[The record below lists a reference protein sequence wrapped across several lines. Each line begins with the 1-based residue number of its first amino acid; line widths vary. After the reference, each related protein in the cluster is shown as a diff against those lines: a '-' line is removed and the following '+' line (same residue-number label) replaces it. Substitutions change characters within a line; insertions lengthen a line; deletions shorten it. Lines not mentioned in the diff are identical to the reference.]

1 VVCFFLEGGGGC
13 HGAAARAGH
22 CSVCV
27 AETADQPPPLPR
39 PLSPPPP
46 RRFESAA
53 NLDVGTPEGAD
64 EADASPLAAA
74 GSSFLSLVRAAYRK
88 GQDQAHTMRQP
99 LRGAGS
105 VV

>member
-1 VVCFFLEGGGGC
+1 
-13 HGAAARAGH
+13 
-22 CSVCV
+22 
-27 AETADQPPPLPR
+27 
-39 PLSPPPP
+39 
-46 RRFESAA
+46 
-53 NLDVGTPEGAD
+53 VGTPEGAD